1 MMTAAEEHTTSQE
14 PQYSSQPDRLR
25 AYTAAD
31 DNCAGRGHLAPNSSV
46 GSTGREANSHRE
58 TNSTSLK
65 DICARMEKVKDQAGG
80 SVADPDFFGQSEG
93 RKRKAVR
100 APRGG
105 GWRGA
110 HGRRRLEMLKGRIVC
125 GGTHSGG

>member
-1 MMTAAEEHTTSQE
+1 MTAAEEHTTSQE

-46 GSTGREANSHRE
+46 AAQGGRRTVTEKLIAQASRMYVQE
-58 TNSTSLK
+58 WKRSR
-65 DICARMEKVKDQAGG
+65 IRQGARLRIRTFSDNQK
-80 SVADPDFFGQSEG
+80 EG
-93 RKRKAVR
+93 TRKAVR
-100 APRGG
+100 APLGG

>member
-14 PQYSSQPDRLR
+14 PQYSSQPERLR

-31 DNCAGRGHLAPNSSV
+31 HYCAGRGHLAPNSSV

-65 DICARMEKVKDQAGG
+65 DVCARMEKVKDQAGG
-80 SVADPDFFGQSEG
+80 SVADRDFFEQSEG
-93 RKRKAVR
+93 RNEESGQSPA
-100 APRGG
+100 
-105 GWRGA
+105 GWG
-110 HGRRRLEMLKGRIVC
+110 LE
-125 GGTHSGG
+125 GGTRPSAT